1 MLFATFYI
9 IANIFQ
15 SYELWLLYRCFFG
28 KSKRGA
34 GIEFLAFVLFFAIT
48 MLLNVFIDI
57 PILTGLSSYVMLV
70 LIAFLGYESG
80 WKQGL
85 LYSVF
90 AFVSMTL
97 AECIVGLATGF
108 LDLNVFQ
115 SREYY
120 NVWGMVA
127 LPVVQYLVVLMIRNF
142 RNLQKGREIPILYWA
157 VTIVLPVFSLYLDL
171 MICQQNFYWLN
182 MLGCTVILFV
192 MNVLVFYLCDV
203 QIENMRVRF
212 EKEKLEQ
219 LNVYQNRQLKLMHQ
233 MDE

>member
-1 MLFATFYI
+1 
-9 IANIFQ
+9 
-15 SYELWLLYRCFFG
+15 
-28 KSKRGA
+28 
-34 GIEFLAFVLFFAIT
+34 
-48 MLLNVFIDI
+48 
-57 PILTGLSSYVMLV
+57 MLV
-70 LIAFLGYESG
+70 LIAFFGYESG

-142 RNLQKGREIPILYWA
+142 LGGNDCAPG
-157 VTIVLPVFSLYLDL
+157 VFTLP
-171 MICQQNFYWLN
+171 
-182 MLGCTVILFV
+182 
-192 MNVLVFYLCDV
+192 
-203 QIENMRVRF
+203 
-212 EKEKLEQ
+212 
-219 LNVYQNRQLKLMHQ
+219 
-233 MDE
+233 

>member
-1 MLFATFYI
+1 M
-9 IANIFQ
+9 
-15 SYELWLLYRCFFG
+15 
-28 KSKRGA
+28 
-34 GIEFLAFVLFFAIT
+34 
-48 MLLNVFIDI
+48 
-57 PILTGLSSYVMLV
+57 
-70 LIAFLGYESG
+70 
-80 WKQGL
+80 
-85 LYSVF
+85 YSVF

-171 MICQQNFYWLN
+171 MICRQNFLLVKYAWLY
-182 MLGCTVILFV
+182 GYFVCHECFGILSV
-192 MNVLVFYLCDV
+192 
-203 QIENMRVRF
+203 
-212 EKEKLEQ
+212 
-219 LNVYQNRQLKLMHQ
+219 
-233 MDE
+233 